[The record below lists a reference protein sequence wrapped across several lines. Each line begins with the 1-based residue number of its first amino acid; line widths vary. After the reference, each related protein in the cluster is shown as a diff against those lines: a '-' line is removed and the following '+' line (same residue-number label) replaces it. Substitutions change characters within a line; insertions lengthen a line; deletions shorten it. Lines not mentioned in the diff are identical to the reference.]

1 MPGIVKNP
9 IIELIIAGG
18 FYLVQLYKCMHAGA
32 GMEINRV
39 KRAQVAGKFNATHA
53 GRNTAAE
60 WFYIFSCN
68 FFQSSR
74 AGKKAFNSVS
84 CKRINQG
91 NILSDI
97 SIKLY
102 LRGFNT
108 KYIRQILEKLY
119 FCFFYFMICL
129 GNFGQKPNHHC
140 SC

>member
-1 MPGIVKNP
+1 MPGILKNP
-9 IIELIIAGG
+9 IIELIIAAG
-18 FYLVQLYKCMHAGA
+18 FYLVQFYKCMHAGA

-39 KRAQVAGKFNATHA
+39 KRAKIAGKFNTAPA
-53 GRNTAAE
+53 RRNAAAE

-74 AGKKAFNSVS
+74 AGKEAFNSVS

-102 LRGFNT
+102 SRGFNT
-108 KYIRQILEKLY
+108 KYIRQVLEKLY
-119 FCFFYFMICL
+119 FRFLYFMICF
-129 GNFGQKPNHHC
+129 GNF
-140 SC
+140 